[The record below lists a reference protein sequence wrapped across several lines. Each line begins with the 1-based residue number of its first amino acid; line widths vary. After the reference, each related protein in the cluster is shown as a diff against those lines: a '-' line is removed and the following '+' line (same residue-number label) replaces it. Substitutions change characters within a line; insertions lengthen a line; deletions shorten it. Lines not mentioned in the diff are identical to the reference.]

1 LSQLPA
7 NGPRSA
13 TLAIPKPWYKSCLR
27 ASHGGPC
34 LAQGSDTLTIR
45 SVEIVLREIE
55 LKREED
61 LSGCA
66 DESGGGDDDDEC
78 EEVITSR
85 TVPPCL

>member
-1 LSQLPA
+1 
-7 NGPRSA
+7 
-13 TLAIPKPWYKSCLR
+13 
-27 ASHGGPC
+27 
-34 LAQGSDTLTIR
+34 
-45 SVEIVLREIE
+45 VEIVLREIE

-61 LSGCA
+61 FSGCA